1 MFPTKTSGAN
11 DGPSLCKF
19 ILPFF
24 LQRAIRKSTTFKLYR
39 MPLLPAAYHCDENN
53 STYKY
58 KHITI
63 VAKKNTEHTHRFKNY
78 VNVVSTN
85 DALQK

>member
-1 MFPTKTSGAN
+1 
-11 DGPSLCKF
+11 
-19 ILPFF
+19 
-24 LQRAIRKSTTFKLYR
+24 
-39 MPLLPAAYHCDENN
+39 MPLLPAAYHCDEKN

-78 VNVVSTN
+78 VNVVSTS